1 MRPDPFETPI
11 TGWREDEL
19 VRLTKEVAAT
29 RISRRTFLERALI
42 LGVSASSIAT
52 ILAACGGGED
62 ETADQGTTI
71 DTTKPEQINF
81 FCWPDEFSQDVFDAF
96 QTETGIKVVTT
107 FYSANDM
114 LLSKMKAGASGYDMV
129 MPSDWVVTILF
140 RSGLLQPIDLNLIPN
155 YKNMMP
161 FFAEPEYAKDEDGNL
176 FGCTYMFGTAGIGV
190 RTDRVSEP
198 ITKWADLWNP
208 DYKGKIIM
216 LDDERATLSVGLF
229 VLGYSPNSTDQGELD
244 EATQKLIDQK
254 PLVIKYDSAN
264 PGRNVAVGTPLTHCW
279 DGNIVQAARSV
290 SIDKIEYVLPEEG
303 YYIWVDNLC
312 IPKNAA
318 SPYGAHLLM
327 DYLCIPENAAAN
339 SDACGYQTTIEAA
352 GPLLKDPV
360 QVQLRQV
367 QEEQLDRG
375 VYLIDVGEFYRQY
388 DEAWSKIKAE

>member
-1 MRPDPFETPI
+1 
-11 TGWREDEL
+11 
-19 VRLTKEVAAT
+19 
-29 RISRRTFLERALI
+29 
-42 LGVSASSIAT
+42 
-52 ILAACGGGED
+52 
-62 ETADQGTTI
+62 
-71 DTTKPEQINF
+71 
-81 FCWPDEFSQDVFDAF
+81 
-96 QTETGIKVVTT
+96 
-107 FYSANDM
+107 M

-129 MPSDWVVTILF
+129 MPSDWVVTILYK
-140 RSGLLQPIDLNLIPN
+140 SDLLQPLDLNIIPN

-161 FFAEPEYAKDEDGNL
+161 FFSEPEYAKDENGDL
-176 FGCTYMFGTAGIGV
+176 YGCTYMFGTAGIGV
-190 RTDRVSEP
+190 RTDKVSEP

-229 VLGYSPNSTDQGELD
+229 VLGYSPNTADQGELD

-290 SIDKIEYVLPEEG
+290 SVDKIEYVLPEEG

-352 GPLLKDPV
+352 GPMLKDPV
-360 QVQLRQV
+360 QVQLRQT
-367 QEEQLDRG
+367 QQEQLDRG
-375 VYLIDVGEFYRQY
+375 VYLVDIGEFYRQY
-388 DEAWSKIKAE
+388 DASWSKIKAE